1 MNEKKKHN
9 NNNNPNKRDQRE
21 RKCVCVLENLI
32 RKERDKQI
40 LSKTQIRVRVLNF
53 YPNFRPNSNL
63 SSILPSCYQLAF
75 FFFTPTLFFSF
86 TPPSPQIYN
95 MAFRGLTL

>member
-75 FFFTPTLFFSF
+75 FF
-86 TPPSPQIYN
+86 SPQHY
-95 MAFRGLTL
+95 FSLSHPPLHKSTTWHLEV

>member
-1 MNEKKKHN
+1 MNEKKNTTTTTIQTNETK
-9 NNNNPNKRDQRE
+9 E

-32 RKERDKQI
+32 RRERDKQI

-75 FFFTPTLFFSF
+75 FF
-86 TPPSPQIYN
+86 SPQHY
-95 MAFRGLTL
+95 FSLSHPPLHKSTTWHLEV